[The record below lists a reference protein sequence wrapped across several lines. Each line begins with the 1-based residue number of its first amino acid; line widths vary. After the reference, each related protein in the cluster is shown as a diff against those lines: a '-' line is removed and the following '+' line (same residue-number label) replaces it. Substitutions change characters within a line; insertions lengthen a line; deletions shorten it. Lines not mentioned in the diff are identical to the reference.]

1 MKTVFD
7 LSRDEIVALTD
18 EEISLYIDKELVG
31 KGIPIEAKNWNIKNE
46 KEVVYPDCGVPIF
59 VIKDIGV
66 GFRKI
71 EDATEVV
78 NLLVRSRAFKVGS
91 KYLNRSY
98 ERLNVIN
105 EGVVPAVEGCVG
117 YTNEEFERVNKENND
132 PESEKI
138 GSFNKT
144 VEEANNIRSR
154 VLKYVD
160 KIKQERAY
168 NIDLCMT
175 FERYIEIEFVYESK
189 DCAGPYNSLFVRK
202 DGYGISSIYANTE
215 GCTIGGTT
223 LELKVEAGAYF
234 KKGDV
239 LTSTNGYQFI
249 YDGIITKG
257 IMGCICGIATFGDI
271 RFDYKLWTHVYDE
284 DKKTACK
291 KAIEE
296 EKKFLAEKI
305 IKVED
310 SRKIDIIKRYLSE
323 YEYLLDE
330 MPKRDFKPFER
341 VLVRRTN
348 QERWKLHLFSRESG
362 EDNKYECLGGVGFSQ
377 CIPYEGNEHLL
388 GTNKNK

>member
-1 MKTVFD
+1 MEQRTATIPFD
-7 LSRDEIVALTD
+7 LETAKKINIGEIAGRIVTEKGRNRAEIVYEDNSSICPLLVVIHSISVSADWFSATGKAISSENRLLLEVPEYITFKDGEVLSNEDGSFIFILNIHGKYLTSFYASLAARTGLNISDNLAACNNKIECYRLATDSEKQRMIKALKKSKNPKAKEYLKRFFGI
-18 EEISLYIDKELVG
+18 EEKPKYEFKPFDKVLVRKEG
-31 KGIPIEAKNWNIKNE
+31 NKKWNIKNE

-132 PESEKI
+132 PESAKI

-175 FERYIEIEFVYESK
+175 FERYIEIADK
-189 DCAGPYNSLFVRK
+189 DAERAMAFLKEAYPFNEE
-202 DGYGISSIYANTE
+202 TE
-215 GCTIGGTT
+215 
-223 LELKVEAGAYF
+223 V
-234 KKGDV
+234 
-239 LTSTNGYQFI
+239 FI
-249 YDGIITKG
+249 
-257 IMGCICGIATFGDI
+257 
-271 RFDYKLWTHVYDE
+271 R
-284 DKKTACK
+284 
-291 KAIEE
+291 
-296 EKKFLAEKI
+296 
-305 IKVED
+305 
-310 SRKIDIIKRYLSE
+310 KRYNMSI
-323 YEYLLDE
+323 
-330 MPKRDFKPFER
+330 
-341 VLVRRTN
+341 
-348 QERWKLHLFSRESG
+348 
-362 EDNKYECLGGVGFSQ
+362 GVN
-377 CIPYEGNEHLL
+377 PEEN
-388 GTNKNK
+388 